1 MEVDGWMRG
10 GGGRRKKKQAQQ
22 RRTKSREARS
32 EKAEKVGTRQKHKT
46 HMPCT
51 EKHILLQS
59 AEGLE

>member
-1 MEVDGWMRG
+1 MVAGEE
-10 GGGRRKKKQAQQ
+10 KKQVQQ
-22 RRTKSREARS
+22 RRTKSRRARS